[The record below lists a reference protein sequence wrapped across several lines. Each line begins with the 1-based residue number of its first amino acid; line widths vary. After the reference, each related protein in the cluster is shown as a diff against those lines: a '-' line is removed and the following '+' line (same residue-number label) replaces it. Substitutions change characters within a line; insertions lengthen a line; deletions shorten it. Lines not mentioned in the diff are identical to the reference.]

1 MNELNIIPKP
11 VSGVIEGGSIDLAI
25 VKTIALMHNSD
36 DEKRTA
42 IFLKEL
48 LRPVNTFRIQPNK
61 KLIQKYIRM
70 SSFSFPSPNQVF
82 QVIENQSLM
91 MRP

>member
-1 MNELNIIPKP
+1 MIRAIPFIFLLTACTTLQNNQGKPMNELNIIPKP

-48 LRPVNTFRIQPNK
+48 L
-61 KLIQKYIRM
+61 Y
-70 SSFSFPSPNQVF
+70 
-82 QVIENQSLM
+82 
-91 MRP
+91 

>member
-36 DEKRTA
+36 DEKKTA
-42 IFLKEL
+42 VYLKEL
-48 LRPVNTFRIQPNK
+48 LQPVSSLAITDFKKNKLDQIVLSIEPDATFP
-61 KLIQKYIRM
+61 
-70 SSFSFPSPNQVF
+70 
-82 QVIENQSLM
+82 EEG
-91 MRP
+91 